1 MGPGARSGSSGP
13 AAAAAPRAAYYS
25 ESVPASGGPA
35 AEPSSD
41 SEAQA
46 EPSGLFARKS
56 DSEALT
62 YRSLRP
68 GCHTDS
74 DVSVARARAGRR
86 CCGLSRVEGAQALA
100 LAIFAD
106 QRTRKP

>member
-74 DVSVARARAGRR
+74 DVSVARARAGRPVACR
-86 CCGLSRVEGAQALA
+86 GGPGSGTGNLCRSKDSEAM
-100 LAIFAD
+100 
-106 QRTRKP
+106 T